1 MFWVF
6 SWNECFESEASLDYN
21 RNPWK
26 DISPLP
32 GTDSRDAE
40 VASFALSRGGPVRKV
55 GVDLH
60 LSLIDPIIMSL
71 IFDCHLDLSMNAL
84 EWNRDLR
91 QPVARIREIES
102 GMTDVKG
109 RALGTTAFPEMRAGG
124 IGVCVAT
131 QIGGCMKPRGPVACW
146 ESPPQAWAMTQGQLA
161 WYRAMEEAGEM
172 REIRDLDGLRT
183 QLELWADPAAAAEAK
198 APIGYIRSL
207 EGADS
212 IVTLDYLERAWDDGL
227 RALGPAHYGEGRY
240 AMGHDRVGPLKPEG
254 RDLIREMDRLGMILD
269 VTHLS
274 DDCFWEALDLFS
286 GPVWASHSNC
296 RALVPDVR
304 QFSDEQ
310 LRALIERGAV
320 IGAVFDAWMVVP
332 GWIRGETLPEG
343 SGATIDRVVD
353 HIDHICQLAG
363 NANHAGIGT
372 DLDGGFGTEQCPV
385 DLDTISDVATVAEC
399 LRDRGYA
406 EVDITGIMSGNYL
419 RFLESAWGA

>member
-1 MFWVF
+1 
-6 SWNECFESEASLDYN
+6 
-21 RNPWK
+21 
-26 DISPLP
+26 
-32 GTDSRDAE
+32 
-40 VASFALSRGGPVRKV
+40 
-55 GVDLH
+55 
-60 LSLIDPIIMSL
+60 MSL

-91 QPVARIREIES
+91 QSVARIREIES
-102 GMTDVKG
+102 GMTDMKG
-109 RALGTTAFPEMRAGG
+109 RALGTTAFPEMRRGG
-124 IGVCVAT
+124 IGICVAT

-172 REIRDLDGLRT
+172 REIRDLAGLRA

-212 IVTLDYLERAWDDGL
+212 IVTLDYLERAWNDGL

-274 DDCFWEALDLFS
+274 DDCFWEALELFS

-304 QFSDEQ
+304 QFTDEQ
-310 LRALIERGAV
+310 LKALIDRDAV

-332 GWIRGETLPEG
+332 GWIRGDTLPEN

-353 HIDHICQLAG
+353 HIDHVCQLAG
-363 NANHAGIGT
+363 NTRHAGIGT
-372 DLDGGFGTEQCPV
+372 DLDGGFGTEQCPM
-385 DLDTISDVATVAEC
+385 DLDTIADVATVADR
-399 LRDRGYA
+399 LKDRGYTDA
-406 EVDITGIMSGNYL
+406 EITGIMSGNYL
-419 RFLESAWGA
+419 RFLEAAWGA